1 MNKHILTKEVQSFIR
16 QHTSDDAARIA
27 LRKSPFEEVSPS
39 ELAQQ
44 IVGRQKVRNKVPD
57 WVEQDVPLY
66 FPEKLNLEQCSS
78 SKTGKFKAT
87 LLSPNT
93 SILDLT
99 GGFGVDSYYFA
110 QRTKQVVHC
119 EINPILSQIV
129 AYNFQV
135 LVTQNIQC
143 HTGDGIAFLMSST
156 AQYDYIYADPS
167 RRVKT
172 QKVFRLE
179 DCEPNMVEHQH
190 LLFQHADTIISKL
203 APLLDISGALR
214 VLSGVRDVYIVSLEN
229 DCKEL
234 LFVQQKSFEGVP
246 MIHAV
251 RLLANEPQVFSFNYT
266 LEKEAEPIY
275 GEPKKFLYDPDV
287 ALTKAGAF
295 KSVAV
300 AFNLQ
305 KLDQHSHLYTSNQLV
320 AEFPGRTFEI
330 QQAVPFS
337 DFKKSNDIK
346 KANIVAK
353 NFPLK
358 VDDIRKK
365 FKITDGGEDYLYFTS
380 LFNQTL
386 VVVYAKRIF

>member
-1 MNKHILTKEVQSFIR
+1 
-16 QHTSDDAARIA
+16 
-27 LRKSPFEEVSPS
+27 
-39 ELAQQ
+39 
-44 IVGRQKVRNKVPD
+44 
-57 WVEQDVPLY
+57 
-66 FPEKLNLEQCSS
+66 
-78 SKTGKFKAT
+78 
-87 LLSPNT
+87 
-93 SILDLT
+93 
-99 GGFGVDSYYFA
+99 
-110 QRTKQVVHC
+110 
-119 EINPILSQIV
+119 
-129 AYNFQV
+129 
-135 LVTQNIQC
+135 
-143 HTGDGIAFLMSST
+143 T